1 MFDLYKIYFHE
12 YINIYFKN
20 KMEEREYLKIKIEY
34 YNFPFFSKKKKI
46 TEKYFFYF
54 HRKKT

>member
-1 MFDLYKIYFHE
+1 
-12 YINIYFKN
+12 
-20 KMEEREYLKIKIEY
+20 MEEREYLKIKIEY